1 MSDAPRNGTLKKTLR
16 SDLTAAMRRRD
27 VVGTATLRM
36 ALTAITN
43 EEVAGRTHRELT
55 DEDVLRVLGKEA
67 RKRKE
72 AVTAYTDA
80 GRPELAGREQ
90 AELAVLEGY
99 LPAQLG
105 DEELETLVAA
115 AVAETGATGMPQ
127 LGLVMKAVLPRVA
140 GRADGGRVA
149 AMARRALN
157 G

>member
-1 MSDAPRNGTLKKTLR
+1 MSDAPRNETLKETLR

-43 EEVAGRTHRELT
+43 EEVAGRTHRELS
-55 DEDVLRVLGKEA
+55 DEDVLSVLGKEA

-72 AVTAYTDA
+72 AVTAYTGA

-115 AVAETGATGMPQ
+115 AVAETGAAGMLQ
-127 LGLVMKAVLPRVA
+127 LGLVMKAVQPRVA

-149 AMARRALN
+149 GMVRRALN